1 MKRYLI
7 KDEFK
12 PAWGDNDFDTS
23 KPVDETEIKRLAAAW
38 GVPVDEL
45 MKELDEISR
54 A

>member
-12 PAWGDNDFDTS
+12 PEWGDTVQDTS
-23 KPVDETEIKRLAAAW
+23 EPVNENEINRLAAAW

-45 MKELDEISR
+45 MKELDEIEE
-54 A
+54 